1 MILAK
6 IDMQYLLTELG
17 SMMPSGFRFTSLL
30 AIISDLVTVGTFLF
44 PVISPYFFSIM
55 GVFMVPITNVFVW
68 CGITALRVE
77 FCGQI

>member
-44 PVISPYFFSIM
+44 PVISPYFFRSW
-55 GVFMVPITNVFVW
+55 GFLWFQLLTYLF
-68 CGITALRVE
+68 GAE
-77 FCGQI
+77 